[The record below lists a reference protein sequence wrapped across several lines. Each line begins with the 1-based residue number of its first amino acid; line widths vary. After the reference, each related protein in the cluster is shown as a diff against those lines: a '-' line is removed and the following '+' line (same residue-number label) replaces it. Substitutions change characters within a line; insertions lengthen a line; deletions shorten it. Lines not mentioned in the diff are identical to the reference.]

1 MRLAY
6 AAVGEGRDV
15 EIDDGDHAAAGTS
28 RLAAVAVVVVLAVV
42 AAALTLAPG
51 AVASLVGDV
60 QARVRDIADPA
71 AADTTRTETTATA
84 GTPSRAAEDDGPPVP
99 GHRVRIATRPR
110 GADVTITPEG
120 GGGAL
125 TGTSPF
131 TAEVPEGTA
140 TVSIR
145 RRGRQPLERRIDVDG
160 ARKVRWWLDP
170 RGQLHHKVAQFAT
183 GSAPK
188 QVAFTP
194 DRRELWV
201 TLLGGPGVEVFR
213 PRTGKRLA
221 TIDLGDHGA
230 VEVIF
235 TADGSTAYV
244 SQMESASV
252 YEIDTATHEI
262 TRQLPTTGSWTKV
275 IALSPDEST
284 LYASNW
290 SSNDVSE
297 IDLATG
303 DVVRRLPTVPTPRGL
318 FVTPDGDTLYVAG
331 FDGGQLQRIDLRDGS
346 SEVLETTGG
355 AMRHL
360 VGDPDRG
367 RLYADDMGADAI
379 FVHTLGRGRVR
390 RLTATDEKPNTIDL
404 GADGRVLY
412 VSNRGENNAES
423 YYLPGPEW
431 GSVLAFDAMTG
442 EPLDAIVGGNQTTG
456 LDVSADGRLLA
467 FSDFL
472 DNRVQVF
479 EVPPYDGLV
488 AGDGG
493 RFGRHRSD
501 LVK

>member
-1 MRLAY
+1 M
-6 AAVGEGRDV
+6 
-15 EIDDGDHAAAGTS
+15 EIDDTDHGAGRS

-42 AAALTLAPG
+42 AAAVTLAPG

-60 QARVRDIADPA
+60 QASVRGIAGSATADTGPDPA
-71 AADTTRTETTATA
+71 ATAA
-84 GTPSRAAEDDGPPVP
+84 TPSPTAEDSAPPVP
-99 GHRVRIATRPR
+99 RHRVRIATRPR
-110 GADVTITPEG
+110 GAEVTITPADG
-120 GGGAL
+120 GVAL

-131 TAEVPEGTA
+131 TAQVPQGVA
-140 TVSIR
+140 TVSIT

-160 ARKVRWWLDP
+160 RRKVRWWLDP
-170 RGQLHHKVAQFAT
+170 RGQLHHKVAQFDT

-213 PRTGKRLA
+213 PRTGRSLA

-262 TRQLPTTGSWTKV
+262 TRQLRTGGSWTKV
-275 IALSPDEST
+275 LALNPDEST

-297 IDLATG
+297 IDLGSG

-318 FVTPDGDTLYVAG
+318 FVTPDGDALYVAG

-367 RLYADDMGADAI
+367 RLYADDMGADAV
-379 FVHTLGRGRVR
+379 FVHEVGRRRVR
-390 RLTATDEKPNTIDL
+390 RLTTTDEKPNTIDL
-404 GADGRVLY
+404 GADGTVLY

-456 LDVSADGRLLA
+456 LDVSADGSLLA

-479 EVPPYDGLV
+479 EAPPYDVLA

-493 RFGRHRSD
+493 RFGRHRRD

>member
-1 MRLAY
+1 VDIDDTDHRAGTARLA
-6 AAVGEGRDV
+6 
-15 EIDDGDHAAAGTS
+15 T
-28 RLAAVAVVVVLAVV
+28 VAVVVVLAVV
-42 AAALTLAPG
+42 ATAVTLAPG
-51 AVASLVGDV
+51 AVASLVDDV
-60 QARVRDIADPA
+60 QAGVRGITGSATTDTGTDTA
-71 AADTTRTETTATA
+71 ATADTSPPASEE
-84 GTPSRAAEDDGPPVP
+84 RAAPVP
-99 GHRVRIATRPR
+99 RHRVRIATRPR
-110 GADVTITPEG
+110 GADVTITPADG
-120 GGGAL
+120 GVTL

-131 TAEVPEGTA
+131 TAQVPQGVA
-140 TVSIR
+140 TVSIT

-160 ARKVRWWLDP
+160 ARRVRWWLDP
-170 RGQLHHKVAQFAT
+170 RGQLHHKVAQFDT

-213 PRTGKRLA
+213 PRTGRRLA

-235 TADGSTAYV
+235 TTDGSTAYV

-262 TRQLPTTGSWTKV
+262 TRQLSTGGSWTKV
-275 IALSPDEST
+275 LALSPDEST

-297 IDLATG
+297 IDLG
-303 DVVRRLPTVPTPRGL
+303 SGEVVRRLPTVPTPRGL
-318 FVTPDGDTLYVAG
+318 FVTPDGDTMYVAG
-331 FDGGQLQRIDLRDGS
+331 FDGGQLQRIDLRDSS

-367 RLYADDMGADAI
+367 RLYADDMGADAV
-379 FVHTLGRGRVR
+379 FVHELGRRRGVR
-390 RLTATDEKPNTIDL
+390 RLTRTDEKPNTIDL
-404 GADGRVLY
+404 GADGAVLY

-442 EPLDAIVGGNQTTG
+442 DPLDAIVGGNQTTG

-479 EVPPYDGLV
+479 EAPPYDELA

-493 RFGRHRSD
+493 RFGRHRAD

>member
-1 MRLAY
+1 MAIDG
-6 AAVGEGRDV
+6 GERRTGRWLTAL
-15 EIDDGDHAAAGTS
+15 AAAI
-28 RLAAVAVVVVLAVV
+28 VLVGG
-42 AAALTLAPG
+42 AAAAATAPPG
-51 AVASLVGDV
+51 AVASIISDLRTSVGDLV
-60 QARVRDIADPA
+60 DRPA
-71 AADTTRTETTATA
+71 GDAAPAPVPEAGGSPVPSSPAETTT
-84 GTPSRAAEDDGPPVP
+84 PVP
-99 GHRVRIATRPR
+99 RHRVRIATRPR
-110 GADVTITPEG
+110 RADVTITPESG
-120 GGGAL
+120 GPAL
-125 TGTSPF
+125 TGRSPF
-131 TAEVPEGTA
+131 TAEVPEGVA
-140 TVSIR
+140 TVSIT
-145 RRGRQPLERRIDVDG
+145 RRGRQPLERRLAVERD
-160 ARKVRWWLDP
+160 RQVRWWLDP
-170 RGQLHHKVAQFAT
+170 RGQLHHKVTQFRT

-213 PRTGKRLA
+213 PRTGRRLA

-235 TADGSTAYV
+235 TADGATAYV

-252 YEIDTATHEI
+252 YEIDTTTHEV
-262 TRQLPTTGSWTKV
+262 TRQVSTEGSWTKV
-275 IALSPDEST
+275 LALSSDEST

-297 IDLATG
+297 IDLVSG
-303 DVVRRLPTVPTPRGL
+303 EVVRRLPTVATPRGL
-318 FVTPDGDTLYVAG
+318 FVTPDGNALYVAG

-346 SEVLETTGG
+346 SEILESTGG

-360 VGDPDRG
+360 VGDPTRG
-367 RLYADDMGADAI
+367 RLYADDMGADAV
-379 FVHTLGRGRVR
+379 FVHDLGRRRVR

-431 GSVLAFDAMTG
+431 GSVLAFDAATG

-456 LDVSADGRLLA
+456 LDLSVDGRLLA

-472 DNRVQVF
+472 DNRVQVY
-479 EVPPYDGLV
+479 EVPPHETLM

-493 RFGRHRSD
+493 RFGRHRRD
-501 LVK
+501 LAK

>member
-1 MRLAY
+1 MTSH
-6 AAVGEGRDV
+6 
-15 EIDDGDHAAAGTS
+15 DGGS
-28 RLAAVAVVVVLAVV
+28 R
-42 AAALTLAPG
+42 
-51 AVASLVGDV
+51 
-60 QARVRDIADPA
+60 ARS
-71 AADTTRTETTATA
+71 TATA
-84 GTPSRAAEDDGPPVP
+84 VVILFIGSIVLGWMLAPSLVASVVDSALATLNERGDPSNGEATATPP
-99 GHRVRIATRPR
+99 GHVADATPAVPSETAAPPMPQHRLRIVTRPR

-120 GGGAL
+120 EGAAV

-131 TAEVPEGTA
+131 TARVPEGTVI
-140 TVSIR
+140 VSVT
-145 RRGRQPLERRIDVDG
+145 RRGWQPLERHIDVDG
-160 ARKVRWWLDP
+160 NRKVRWWLDP
-170 RGQLHHKVAQFAT
+170 QGQLHHKIAQFNT

-188 QVAFTP
+188 QVAFSR

-213 PRTGKRLA
+213 PRTGRRLA

-252 YEIDTATHEI
+252 FEVDTATHRI
-262 TRQLPTTGSWTKV
+262 TRQLSTGGSWTKV
-275 IALSPDEST
+275 MALSPDEKT

-297 IDLATG
+297 IDLSSG
-303 DVVRRLPTVPTPRGL
+303 KVRRRLPTVATPRGL
-318 FVTPDGDTLYVAG
+318 YVTPNGDTLYVAG
-331 FDGGQLQRIDLRDGS
+331 FDGGELQRIDLRDGS
-346 SEVLETTGG
+346 AEVLETSDG

-360 VGDPDRG
+360 VGDTERG
-367 RLYADDMGADAI
+367 RLYASDMGADTV
-379 FVHTLGRGRVR
+379 FVHRLGRRRVR
-390 RLTATDEKPNTIDL
+390 RLTTTDKKPNTIDL

-412 VSNRGENNAES
+412 VSNRGENNAKS

-431 GSVLAFDAMTG
+431 GSVLAFDATTG

-456 LDVSADGRLLA
+456 LDVSDDGRLLA

-472 DNRVQVF
+472 DNTVQVY
-479 EVPPYDGLV
+479 EIPPYNELADG
-488 AGDGG
+488 DRG
-493 RFGRHRSD
+493 RFGRHRRD

>member
-1 MRLAY
+1 MEPGDGGRRPLLGRLALV
-6 AAVGEGRDV
+6 AVALVAGVAIGV
-15 EIDDGDHAAAGTS
+15 SGVSAGALYDGLAGTATD
-28 RLAAVAVVVVLAVV
+28 L
-42 AAALTLAPG
+42 
-51 AVASLVGDV
+51 
-60 QARVRDIADPA
+60 VRDLTGARADGAPPA
-71 AADTTRTETTATA
+71 AATASRPSATPSATA
-84 GTPSRAAEDDGPPVP
+84 SEPARPVTR
-99 GHRVRIATRPR
+99 HRVRIATRPK
-110 GADVTITPEG
+110 GADVTITPAEG
-120 GGGAL
+120 GDAI
-125 TGTSPF
+125 TGTTPF
-131 TAEVPEGTA
+131 AAQVPEGTA
-140 TVSIR
+140 AVEVT
-145 RRGRQPLERRIDVDG
+145 RRGRQPLERRLRV
-160 ARKVRWWLDP
+160 RKDRRIRWWLDP
-170 RGQLHHKVAQFAT
+170 PGQLHHKVAQFTT

-201 TLLGGPGVEVFR
+201 TLLGGPGVEIFR
-213 PRTGKRLA
+213 PRTGRRLA

-252 YEIDTATHEI
+252 YEVDTATREI
-262 TRQLPTTGSWTKV
+262 TRRLPTQGSWTKV
-275 IALSPDEST
+275 MALSPDEST

-297 IDLATG
+297 IDLG
-303 DVVRRLPTVPTPRGL
+303 SGEVIRRLPTVATPRGL
-318 FVTPDGDTLYVAG
+318 FVAPDGGTLYVAG
-331 FDGGQLQRIDLRDGS
+331 FDGGELQRIDLRDGS
-346 SEVLETTGG
+346 SRILEATGG

-360 VGDPDRG
+360 VGDPERG
-367 RLYADDMGADAI
+367 RLYADDMGADAV
-379 FVHTLGRGRVR
+379 FVHDLDRGRVR

-431 GSVLAFDAMTG
+431 GSVLAFDAATG
-442 EPLDAIVGGNQTTG
+442 DPLDAIVGGNQTTG
-456 LDVSADGRLLA
+456 LDVSQDGHLLA

-479 EVPPYDGLV
+479 EVPPYDELETG
-488 AGDGG
+488 GGG
-493 RFGRHRSD
+493 RYGRHRED